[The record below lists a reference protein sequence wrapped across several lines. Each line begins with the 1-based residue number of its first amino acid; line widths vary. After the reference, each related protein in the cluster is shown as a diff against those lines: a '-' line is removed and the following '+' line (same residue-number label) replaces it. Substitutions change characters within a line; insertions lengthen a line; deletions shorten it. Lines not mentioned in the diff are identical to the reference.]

1 MSEVFACEFADG
13 DTGGSRACG
22 IDGVS
27 FDSSRE
33 ECHHPLT
40 MEDAR
45 LFAAARELLAALRDS
60 LRWIAKVAADHD
72 DDLILH
78 GQAMRAHD
86 KARAVIRKAEGAP

>member
-45 LFAAARELLAALRDS
+45 LYAAAPELLAALWAIVRITDGSQPKDS
-60 LRWIAKVAADHD
+60 PGALMV
-72 DDLILH
+72 
-78 GQAMRAHD
+78 
-86 KARAVIRKAEGAP
+86 ARAAIRKAEEG

>member
-1 MSEVFACEFADG
+1 MSEGFACEFASR

-45 LFAAARELLAALRDS
+45 LYAAAPELLAALWAIVRITDGS
-60 LRWIAKVAADHD
+60 QPKDYPGALMV
-72 DDLILH
+72 
-78 GQAMRAHD
+78 
-86 KARAVIRKAEGAP
+86 ARAAIRKAEEG